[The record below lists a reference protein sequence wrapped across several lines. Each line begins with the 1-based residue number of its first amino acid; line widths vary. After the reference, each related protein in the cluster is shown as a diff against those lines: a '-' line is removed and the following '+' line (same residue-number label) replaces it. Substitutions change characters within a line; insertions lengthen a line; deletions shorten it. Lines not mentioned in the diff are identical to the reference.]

1 MTQIQRNPTRS
12 VRIGQMQ
19 IGAQHPIAVQ
29 SMAATR
35 TQDIQATLRQIEVIG
50 EAGADIIRIAVDSRK
65 DVEALGEIARVSALR
80 RVAAAWAAPSW
91 PSRCD

>member
-12 VRIGQMQ
+12 VRIGDTY
-19 IGAQHPIAVQ
+19 IGSQHPIAVQ

-50 EAGADIIRIAVDSRK
+50 EAGADIIRIAVDSQGTSK
-65 DVEALGEIARVSALR
+65 L
-80 RVAAAWAAPSW
+80 
-91 PSRCD
+91 